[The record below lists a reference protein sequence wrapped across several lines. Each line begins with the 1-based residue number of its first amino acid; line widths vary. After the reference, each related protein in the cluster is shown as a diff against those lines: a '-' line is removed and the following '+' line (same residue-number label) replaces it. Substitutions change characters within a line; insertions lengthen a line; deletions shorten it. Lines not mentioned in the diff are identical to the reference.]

1 MLKLRLGLQHTRG
14 ESLLMRSTYAPTA
27 HVSFAPGTGH
37 SAPGTPLAYDPE
49 IANLF
54 AELRRY
60 LGLPIPQIAHHIASH
75 PNVIAALEAGRIDLL
90 PHWSETARVVT
101 AYIGIARLD
110 PRPALERLAFLMGVA
125 KQTSPVAPRASYAS
139 PPDEAASPVA
149 RILGR
154 FAEAAARARSEA
166 AEPGLLAEWAAHL
179 KETANCLMASLWKA
193 RAPVRWVI
201 AGALALI
208 VIASAAPSGVLQASV
223 GGISQPISG
232 LWRKIS
238 GQTQHVRIIIR
249 DGLKWIEADDP
260 RERRSDKLPSRRS

>member
-1 MLKLRLGLQHTRG
+1 
-14 ESLLMRSTYAPTA
+14 MRSTYAPTA
-27 HVSFAPGTGH
+27 QSGFAPGMAATG
-37 SAPGTPLAYDPE
+37 AGTSPVYDPE
-49 IANLF
+49 IAKLF
-54 AELRRY
+54 GELRRY
-60 LGLPIPQIAHHIASH
+60 MGLPIPQIAHHIATH

-110 PRPALERLAFLMGVA
+110 PRPALERLSLLMGVSRHMA
-125 KQTSPVAPRASYAS
+125 PVAPVAAYAS

-154 FAEAAARARSEA
+154 FAEAAARARNEA

-179 KETANCLMASLWKA
+179 KETANCLKASLWKA

-208 VIASAAPSGVLQASV
+208 VIGSAAPSGVLQASV